1 MVTRQRPAHARHA
14 RTAVA
19 ALMAT
24 ATLIGG
30 CSVTENPYESK
41 TVEGDEAIAL
51 IDSMRAKG
59 SYEAARQRL
68 NDAAQTIAQRIV
80 AAVPGQT
87 WQFSA
92 NADVREVKGDG
103 LPCEKLT
110 GSVALKPL
118 ADLVEFG
125 RLFSSEEFRTATN
138 IVRQE
143 AAAFGATGESS
154 LFNDG
159 SRRDIDL
166 RGDGYEFN
174 LRQSKAAILNITGD
188 CFLKQRVIDLPP
200 GQLPPPP
207 PIVPSPT
214 RPPP

>member
-1 MVTRQRPAHARHA
+1 MVTRRRPA
-14 RTAVA
+14 RTRPTRAALAV
-19 ALMAT
+19 LMAT

-68 NDAAQTIAQRIV
+68 NDTAQTIAQRIA

-87 WQFSA
+87 WQFST
-92 NADVREVKGDG
+92 NPDVREVKSDG

-125 RLFSSEEFRTATN
+125 RLFSSEEFTTAAG
-138 IVRQE
+138 IVREE
-143 AAAFGATGESS
+143 AAQFGATGESS
-154 LFNDG
+154 LFNDD
-159 SRRDIDL
+159 SRRDIDI
-166 RGDGYEFN
+166 RGGGYEFN

-188 CFLKQRVIDLPP
+188 CFLRQRVIELPP
-200 GQLPPPP
+200 GQLPPTP
-207 PIVPSPT
+207 PIVPPPT
-214 RPPP
+214 SSTP

>member
-1 MVTRQRPAHARHA
+1 MVTRRRPGHTRST
-14 RTAVA
+14 RAVLV
-19 ALMAT
+19 LMAA

-68 NDAAQTIAQRIV
+68 NDTAQTIAQRIV
-80 AAVPGQT
+80 DAVPGQT
-87 WQFSA
+87 WQFST
-92 NADVREVKGDG
+92 NPDVREVKGDG
-103 LPCEKLT
+103 LPCDKLT

-125 RLFSSEEFRTATN
+125 RLFSSDEFRTATD
-138 IVRQE
+138 IVRHE
-143 AAAFGATGESS
+143 ASTFGATDESS
-154 LFNDG
+154 LFNED
-159 SRRDIDL
+159 SRRDIDI
-166 RGDGYEFN
+166 RGGGYEFN

-188 CFLKQRVIDLPP
+188 CFLKQGVIDLPP

-207 PIVPSPT
+207 PIVPPQSSPT
-214 RPPP
+214 P